1 MVRTLKNLFV
11 HRSAALLSVD
21 MLLLFVATNVL
32 QHYLIRLNID
42 VVGHSAN
49 QITVPILA
57 TIMATLAIATMGFY
71 QWDFC
76 WDRRSWILRIIV
88 ACLLI
93 AAISGRFLLYPD
105 GASNWADAQIR
116 GVGVSMTAVV
126 ARVGCS
132 HAVGVGRR
140 LVERLMLLILNGN
153 RAAN

>member
-1 MVRTLKNLFV
+1 MVRALRNLVV

-76 WDRRSWILRIIV
+76 WDRLSRSEEHKSELQSPCNLVCR
-88 ACLLI
+88 LL
-93 AAISGRFLLYPD
+93 L
-105 GASNWADAQIR
+105 
-116 GVGVSMTAVV
+116 
-126 ARVGCS
+126 
-132 HAVGVGRR
+132 
-140 LVERLMLLILNGN
+140 EKK
-153 RAAN
+153 